1 MKRNLLLCLTICAA
15 LTGQAR
21 ADILIGRLG
30 SASNPIAGP
39 TTIAAAQGF
48 DLYMQKVNGSGGIH
62 GQQVKVIARDD
73 QVKPEMVVS
82 QAHELIEK
90 ENVIALITPQGT
102 PGTVSLLGDGILQK
116 DSVAVVGP
124 FTGASQVL
132 GGDNVFPLTSS
143 YEDEIAALA
152 RQMKNASQKRIAYM
166 YYNTAQG
173 PAFAPVFEKIVRDAG
188 LDYAGSAGFDMV
200 SDPAKQAELINQ
212 ASARI
217 AGFHADA
224 VFAFVVGPTF
234 PMAMKSLQ
242 ATLGA
247 SVVRYTFSIN
257 SWESLVKQA
266 GPAIAAGVVFSQAV
280 PYPYGA
286 DRRIVIE
293 YQHDLAKYS
302 PDVKPNAAGLEGY
315 MTAKVLSEALKRAGP
330 NPSSKKLLTALEGL
344 GRFDLGDYVVNYST
358 VQHRVEPSVDVT
370 IINSSGNLI
379 K

>member
-1 MKRNLLLCLTICAA
+1 MKRSLLVCLIFCSA
-15 LTGQAR
+15 LSGQVR

-30 SASNPIAGP
+30 SPSNPIAGP

-62 GQQVKVIARDD
+62 GQQVKVIAKDD
-73 QVKPEMVVS
+73 QFKPDLVVS

-90 ENVIALITPQGT
+90 ENVVALITPQGT
-102 PGTVSLLGDGILQK
+102 PGTVSLIGDGILQK
-116 DSVAVVGP
+116 DNVAVVGP

-132 GGDNVFPLTSS
+132 SGDNVFPLTSS

-166 YYNTAQG
+166 FYNTSQG

-188 LDYAGSAGFDMV
+188 LEYAGSAGFDIV
-200 SDPAKQAELINQ
+200 PDSAKQAELIKQ
-212 ASARI
+212 ASTRI
-217 AGFHADA
+217 AGFHPDG

-234 PMAMKSLQ
+234 PVAMKFLQ
-242 ATLGA
+242 ATLGP

-257 SWESLVKQA
+257 NWKNLVTQA

-302 PDVKPNAAGLEGY
+302 PDVKPNSAGLEGY
-315 MTAKVLSEALKRAGP
+315 MTAKVLSEALRRAGP
-330 NPSSKKLLTALEGL
+330 NPSSKKVLTALEGL
-344 GRFDLGDYVVNYST
+344 GRFDLGDYVVNYSP

-370 IINSSGNLI
+370 IINSNGSLI